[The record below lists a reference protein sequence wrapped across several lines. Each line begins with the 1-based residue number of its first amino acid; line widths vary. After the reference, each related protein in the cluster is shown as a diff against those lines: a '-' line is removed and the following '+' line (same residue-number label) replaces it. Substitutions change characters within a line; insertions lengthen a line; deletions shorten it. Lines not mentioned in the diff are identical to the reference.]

1 MVVGLLLLV
10 VVVKSQAVYL
20 YIFIS
25 VGDMLVV
32 IKWWVKFVCLIS
44 GRGACEPKDSSRII
58 LYFHY

>member
-1 MVVGLLLLV
+1 MLLV
-10 VVVKSQAVYL
+10 MVVKSQAVYL

-44 GRGACEPKDSSRII
+44 GGV
-58 LYFHY
+58 

>member
-32 IKWWVKFVCLIS
+32 IKWCGEVRVFL
-44 GRGACEPKDSSRII
+44 GRGGVK
-58 LYFHY
+58 